1 MMASNREE
9 DLRKSIEQH
18 RQELQRMVKKRGDLL
33 NKKTIKKSR
42 EIDKLLSEYQRMSDK
57 ER

>member
-1 MMASNREE
+1 MASNREE